1 MTRPPDTNTPATF
14 GAVVI
19 VGVVGGAIGGVLS
32 FLVWLIAAAVGVPT
46 EVEVPGLGITSL
58 QWFNFILLATLS
70 GLGAGVV
77 AGMLRNRVS
86 GPQILMLISVV
97 VLIASFITP
106 VVQPDAVA
114 WSTRMV
120 LGFTHIIVFFT
131 VVPALQQRM
140 SRARN

>member
-1 MTRPPDTNTPATF
+1 MVRSTDTNTPATF
-14 GAVVI
+14 GALVI
-19 VGVVGGAIGGVLS
+19 VGLVGGAIGGVVS
-32 FLVWLIAAAVGVPT
+32 FLIWLIAAAVGMPT

-58 QWFNFILLATLS
+58 QWFNFILLATVS

-77 AGMLRNRVS
+77 AGLLRHRVS

-106 VVQPDAVA
+106 VAQPDEVA

-120 LGFTHIIVFFT
+120 LGFTHILVFFT

-140 SRARN
+140 LPR